1 MDGTRILQHTRG
13 GPERRRT
20 GVVLPTVL
28 VIMLTVCLITGLVAR
43 FSIRSMRLARRALDV
58 ERAFVVA
65 EAGLGYGVMRVRNM
79 LNAELV
85 SGLQR
90 DYATISAPAS
100 PDPEFQLSLKIVLGE
115 GTNEVGSIEVGSQY
129 VTVFAGARNLESGVS
144 CALKQTLLAESK
156 TLSDYA
162 AFWDGDFEANVNK
175 DVPMHFIGKVHA
187 NGDIFV
193 SKGAQFDRNIT
204 CSGRFY
210 HQRKNTGSRDD
221 SNGNNSWRQVKIL
234 RGDDNVMS
242 PSDKD
247 AQGKNGL
254 KNTWDPNKK
263 QFVDS
268 LLGAEW
274 STERTRYYGDAVKTG
289 DDGVRSITPPLAVG
303 EDNHAL
309 IEKPLHQWEEGYD
322 EATEGQKFS
331 RKAALYLKVDEWGGV
346 RLYKGVDA
354 QGYPTDEITGLG
366 MVTPVVVSNY
376 VSSYEGGKER
386 WQRNYTTKHKIR
398 IYGKDETGAYDLS
411 DGNGFFNSEHI
422 YAWEPKTFF
431 VDKRIQW
438 VMKPVD
444 IYLDKMLDNPTI
456 RSVLD
461 SAEANGKE
469 RILYVEMDTPK
480 ETPVARFNR
489 DATDENPSGSDNF
502 WTTRDDWL
510 EPIPCVRVRNGAD
523 LKGCDL
529 SIVTSR
535 HLYVEGD
542 FNTRRNGTE
551 TTEVGENGLANVLLA
566 GDTLT
571 TLSKNWQQYHFDPN
585 FSRWDIGEKMHYK
598 WDPDVAKALKF
609 QKESPRNTWIY
620 RILESWQE
628 KDDSPYTYPGSEYQK
643 GVTTTVNSMVMMG
656 MIPSLPPELTGNTDA
671 DFYYSGGME
680 NAFRW
685 IEKWVDKVDNKDVKQ
700 SLVFNG
706 TLLCLYA
713 PHEYEYRWE
722 YWTKSKGSYTY
733 WWQAPLRT
741 SWAYTRMTPPGLPN
755 FFSVRETEWDRVAW
769 SSVNWDGTGG
779 EGGGGGEGG
788 EGGG

>member
-1 MDGTRILQHTRG
+1 MNGTCHFRSARGDGG
-13 GPERRRT
+13 RRRS
-20 GVVLPTVL
+20 GVVLITVL
-28 VIMLTVCLITGLVAR
+28 VVMLTVCLVTGLVAR

-65 EAGLGYGVMRVRNM
+65 EAGLGYGVMRVRDM

-115 GTNEVGSIEVGSQY
+115 GTNEVGSLEVGSQY
-129 VTVFAGARNLESGVS
+129 VTVYAGARNLESGVS

-187 NGDIFV
+187 NGDVFV
-193 SKGAQFDRNIT
+193 SKGAQFDRNLT

-221 SNGNNSWRQVKIL
+221 NNGNSGWRQVKIL

-242 PSDKD
+242 PSEKD

-254 KNTWDPNKK
+254 KNTWDSSKK
-263 QFVDS
+263 QYVDS

-309 IEKPLHQWEEGYD
+309 IEKPVHPGEEGYD
-322 EATEGQKFS
+322 EATESQKFS
-331 RKAALYLKVDEWGGV
+331 RKAALYLKVDAWGGV
-346 RLYKGVDA
+346 KLYKGVND

-366 MVTPVVVSNY
+366 MVSPVVVSNY
-376 VSSYEGGKER
+376 VSDYKLTANKNKSTG
-386 WQRNYTTKHKIR
+386 HKVR
-398 IYGKDETGAYDLS
+398 IYGKDDTGAYDLS

-444 IYLDKMLDNPTI
+444 IYLDKMLENDAIRTILDN
-456 RSVLD
+456 
-461 SAEANGKE
+461 AEANGKE
-469 RILYVEMDTPK
+469 KILYVEMDTPV

-489 DATDENPSGSDNF
+489 NSPTDDNPGGSDSG
-502 WTTRDDWL
+502 WTTRNDWL

-551 TTEVGENGLANVLLA
+551 TSEVGENGLANALLA

-571 TLSKNWQQYHFDPN
+571 TLSRNWQQYHFDPN
-585 FSRWDIGEKMHYK
+585 FSYWEIDQNKHFK
-598 WDPDVAKALKF
+598 WDPDTAKALKF
-609 QKESPRNTWIY
+609 QNDSAQNKYIS

-628 KDDSPYTYPGSEYQK
+628 KDDSPYTYPNSEYQK
-643 GVTTTVNSMVMMG
+643 GSTTTVNSMVMMG
-656 MIPSLPPELTGNTDA
+656 MIPSLPPEVTGNTDA

-685 IEKWVDKVDNKDVKQ
+685 IEKWAEDGSTKNR
-700 SLVFNG
+700 LIFNG
-706 TLLCLYA
+706 TILCLYA

-722 YWTKSKGSYTY
+722 YWTKSKGSYKD

-741 SWAYTRMTPPGLPN
+741 SWAYRRMTPPGLPN
-755 FFSVRETEWDRVAW
+755 FFSVRETDWDRVAW
-769 SSVNWDGTGG
+769 SSVNWSGEDDGG
-779 EGGGGGEGG
+779 
-788 EGGG
+788 